1 MGASAAEDELLS
13 TVVVAELSFVA
24 VAAADACGVVAA
36 AAAAAAAAAVG
47 IADVDC
53 WHFPWTK
60 GFGPLA
66 AVVAEKC

>member
-36 AAAAAAAAAVG
+36 AAAAAVG